1 MTDDIRILRDLVN
14 QYVEA
19 CADPIY
25 EERRNLWRDHHSL
38 KPTRP
43 PVLTNF
49 GMWNVWCGDVFADHR
64 MQCQDPFYRQHER
77 TLRMW
82 LFHHHEVGDD
92 WILEPWITQ
101 HATYRSPAGG
111 WVGVWGLDVEL
122 KRTGMAG
129 GSFKNVAPPIRSWRD
144 MEKMTWPRHEIDEE
158 ATATNVARLQEAI
171 GDLIEIDVNRGPI
184 MQGFFADISTSLA
197 YLRGLEQLMLDMY
210 ESPRELHE
218 LLAFMRDGILE
229 NQRQAEEAGDFSLT
243 CGHNQAMV
251 YGGGLEDPRANS
263 GPRQRKQLWGFFA
276 AQEYTLISPRFHDE
290 FLYQYQ
296 LPIMANYGLT
306 HYGCCEDLT
315 QKIDMLR
322 QAPNLRSIAMTPV
335 ANLATGVQQIGT
347 DYAISWRPNP
357 TDMVCVEFH
366 EDRIRRIIRDGLQV
380 ARGTHLHIYLK
391 DIETLQGETDRLRR
405 WVEIVRSEINK
416 VW

>member
-1 MTDDIRILRDLVN
+1 MSDDIRIFRDLVQ
-14 QYVEA
+14 QYIEA
-19 CADPIY
+19 CADPVY
-25 EERRNLWRDHHSL
+25 DERRNLWRDHHSL

-49 GMWNVWCGDVFADHR
+49 GIWNVWCRDVFGDHH
-64 MQCQDPFYRQHER
+64 MQCQDPFFRNHER
-77 TLRMW
+77 TLRMA
-82 LFHHHEVGDD
+82 LHHHDHVGDD

-101 HATYRSPAGG
+101 PASHRGPGG
-111 WVGVWGLDVEL
+111 SWVGVWGLDVEL
-122 KRTGMAG
+122 KRTDMEG
-129 GSFKNVAPPIRSWRD
+129 GAFKNVKPPIQSWRD
-144 MEKMTWPRHEIDEE
+144 MEKMRWPQHEIDEE
-158 ATATNVARLQEAI
+158 ATAANVARLQEAV
-171 GDLIEIDVNRGPI
+171 GDLIAIDVNRGPV
-184 MQGFFADISTSLA
+184 MQGFLADISTSLA

-218 LLAFMRDGILE
+218 LLAFMRDGILQ

-243 CGHNQAMV
+243 CAHNQAKA
-251 YGGGLEDPRANS
+251 YGGGLEDPKANS
-263 GPRQRKQLWGFFA
+263 GPRRRQQLWGFFA
-276 AQEYTLISPRFHDE
+276 AQEYTLISPKFHDE

-322 QAPNLRSIAMTPV
+322 QAPNLRSIAVTPV
-335 ANLATGVQQIGT
+335 ASLAKSVEQIGT

-357 TDMVCVEFH
+357 TDMVCAEFN
-366 EDRIRRIIRDGLQV
+366 EDRIRRIIGEGLHT
-380 ARGTHLHIYLK
+380 AKGTHLHIYLK

-405 WVEIVRSEINK
+405 WTDIVRREIDR